1 MEFIASFLSVHVGA
15 LVCCRPIFAKPMRGP
30 RRYIATAVVSASE
43 ACAYVAN
50 LFPPGELN
58 LSISTIA
65 LLYLCALL
73 NFWGIRESAKIALV
87 IFTVSAPAP
96 LPAPPAVPRR
106 ACTIHRCIHRPSRH
120 ALPSGAHR
128 HDRCAHRCFGMV
140 LLRAPRGA
148 VLYDMTF
155 HVLRTPLLGRRVSCA
170 ASVTR
175 AARDLLAFAFSRPAG
190 LRFVFCFTLLGIY
203 RVFKANWNA
212 PPRLDWP
219 GRSSM
224 ASQ

>member
-1 MEFIASFLSVHVGA
+1 M
-15 LVCCRPIFAKPMRGP
+15 
-30 RRYIATAVVSASE
+30 VSASE

-87 IFTVSAPAP
+87 IFTVSTPAP

-106 ACTIHRCIHRPSRH
+106 ACTIHRCTHRPSRH
-120 ALPSGAHR
+120 ALASGAHR

-148 VLYDMTF
+148 VLYDMTCRIPRAT
-155 HVLRTPLLGRRVSCA
+155 HPAPWPARVVRRVRQDGLQGICLRLPFLARQRCA
-170 ASVTR
+170 LIFVPSFSVFTR
-175 AARDLLAFAFSRPAG
+175 CSKRTGMRHQGSIGR
-190 LRFVFCFTLLGIY
+190 
-203 RVFKANWNA
+203 
-212 PPRLDWP
+212 

-224 ASQ
+224 ASL